1 MLARRLARAYGIVC
15 DRVGELFDLGS
26 GSYVLLAPNLTDEA
40 AEILAHKLA
49 GITEVYTPDIR
60 SPLFLAAG
68 HAGPECGAD
77 PLTLRE
83 LAGRAETEAAR
94 KDGSAVLGARELVGL
109 LATATELEV
118 TLKLIAL
125 VTARQGMDRES
136 IAKVAEQIAVQLG
149 VDSPV
154 RVLARFVAHVADIGM
169 IRTPS
174 DEAEPDWKLH
184 PAQSASFL
192 SAAAGPLVARAV
204 RHTHEHFDGTGFPDA
219 LSGSAIPLPSRICAV
234 AEALVAGGY
243 DTELLTAGSSSR
255 FDPTVCDAALD
266 LLRQGVIT
274 P

>member
-15 DRVGELFDLGS
+15 DKVGELFDLGS

-40 AEILAHKLA
+40 AEILSHKLA

-83 LAGRAETEAAR
+83 LAGRAEAEAAR
-94 KDGSAVLGARELVGL
+94 KDGSAVLGARELVGV

-125 VTARQGMDRES
+125 TARQGMDRES
-136 IAKVAEQIAVQLG
+136 IAKIAEQIAVHLG
-149 VDSPV
+149 VESPV

-174 DEAEPDWKLH
+174 DEEDPDWKLH

-192 SAAAGPLVARAV
+192 SATAGPHVAGAV
-204 RHTHEHFDGTGFPDA
+204 RHTHEHFDGSGFPDA
-219 LSGSAIPLPSRICAV
+219 LAGPAIPLPSRICAV
-234 AEALVAGGY
+234 AEALVVGGY
-243 DTELLTAGSSSR
+243 EEDVLISGSGSR
-255 FDPTVCDAALD
+255 FDPTICDAALE